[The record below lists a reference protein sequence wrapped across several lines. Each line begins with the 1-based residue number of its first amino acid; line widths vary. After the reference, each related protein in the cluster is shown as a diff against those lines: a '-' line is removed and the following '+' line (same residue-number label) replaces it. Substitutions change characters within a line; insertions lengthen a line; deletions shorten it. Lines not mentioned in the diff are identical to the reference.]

1 MVILTIAGFFAILGE
16 AAITIFHQCQ
26 LAYRNIEDNNNRR
39 SDFATPISYKEVGP
53 KYLGESGNSDGIRD
67 LRFIRLV
74 QIIMGEF
81 LIISKFS

>member
-1 MVILTIAGFFAILGE
+1 MVPDKNLNENKEIKK
-16 AAITIFHQCQ
+16 
-26 LAYRNIEDNNNRR
+26 
-39 SDFATPISYKEVGP
+39 SYKEVGP

-81 LIISKFS
+81 LIISKFSW

>member
-1 MVILTIAGFFAILGE
+1 MVPDKNLNENKEIKK
-16 AAITIFHQCQ
+16 
-26 LAYRNIEDNNNRR
+26 
-39 SDFATPISYKEVGP
+39 SYKEVGP